1 MFQLVCDPSGVVVET
16 TIKELVP
23 ALVNWGKELDHLLQ
37 VLLSHALG
45 SAQRC
50 QPLSGVEG
58 SIESHLRA
66 LGERA
71 VQHRCSSTLTD
82 GVVFIFTQQQESY

>member
-1 MFQLVCDPSGVVVET
+1 MDILQFLYFVIVCVKVEEMMFQLVCDPSGVVVET

-45 SAQRC
+45 SAQVWILHL
-50 QPLSGVEG
+50 LS
-58 SIESHLRA
+58 SPH
-66 LGERA
+66 
-71 VQHRCSSTLTD
+71 
-82 GVVFIFTQQQESY
+82 